1 MFDLKLADTVRLNVG
16 GTSFMTTRPTLCKY
30 PTSML
35 AALFRGDH
43 IPAAVD
49 ETGAYFIDR
58 DGSLFGYILNFLRS
72 AQLKVP
78 EGFAHLEQLA
88 MEADFFQIEPLTDAV
103 NSLLQRKQIA
113 CRQHVQVGRTL
124 EIIEICKG
132 RGIDGMVS
140 NTHLSPMHQSVKTRT
155 FGRRSDIMSLPPE
168 FDAKPVNGYQGTR
181 NHADQEAFTE
191 MELGGGS
198 NVRLRLEEYLRGGG
212 WQLVRSDHSTCCGCC
227 EMGYIT
233 ILERSFRDSWFLPDH

>member
-1 MFDLKLADTVRLNVG
+1 MSDVKLADTVRLNVG
-16 GTSFMTTRPTLCKY
+16 GTSFMTTRDTLCKY

-35 AALFRGDH
+35 GAMFRGD
-43 IPAAVD
+43 IPTAVD

-103 NSLLQRKQIA
+103 NSLLQQRKQTA
-113 CRQHVQVGRTL
+113 CKQHVQVGRTL
-124 EIIEICKG
+124 EIIDLCSGSGLEPEF
-132 RGIDGMVS
+132 RGPMGY
-140 NTHLSPMHQSVKTRT
+140 LEPMHYSVRTRI
-155 FGRRSDIMSLPPE
+155 FGHRSAIMALPPE
-168 FDAKPVNGYQGTR
+168 FDAKPADRYNYQGT
-181 NHADQEAFTE
+181 HDHGDQEAFTE

-198 NVRLRLEEYLRGGG
+198 NVRLRLEEYLRGRG
-212 WQLVRSDHSTCCGCC
+212 WQLVRSDHSTCCGCT
-227 EMGYIT
+227 ENGSIAV
-233 ILERSFRDSWFLPDH
+233 L